1 MSVTVETELENSSL
15 VEVELQLEPVVPS
28 LQEVRV
34 ELEITV

>member
-15 VEVELQLEPVVPS
+15 VQVELQLEPVVLS